1 MPVRKK
7 AFAFVFVFVFF
18 KSAKSFA
25 HLSTD
30 VKLSHGDF
38 FTLFFIDPAL
48 LVPGVVP
55 LDEPFG
61 ALQLGVQAVL
71 LTPVP
76 GHALGGDDNHLLLA
90 VRVLWLHFQLLHV
103 AVTDL
108 GPLPGAL
115 ALGPIHT
122 RSAQRQEQ
130 QEQRGSQEPHAG
142 GRGAAQRGPGAGTWG
157 KSAGRRCGLSN
168 LASLARS
175 YRCARRWVLYCAALC
190 ALP

>member
-7 AFAFVFVFVFF
+7 GFFVFVFF
-18 KSAKSFA
+18 TAKSFA
-25 HLSTD
+25 HLPSG
-30 VKLSHGDF
+30 VEFSQQGF
-38 FTLFFIDPAL
+38 FTLLFIDPAL

-55 LDEPFG
+55 LDEPLG

-103 AVTDL
+103 AVADL

-115 ALGPIHT
+115 AFGPVHA
-122 RSAQRQEQ
+122 RGAQREEQ
-130 QEQRGSQEPHAG
+130 QEQRGGQEPHAG
-142 GRGAAQRGPGAGTWG
+142 RSAEAREQGSGRAPARPCSGRVA
-157 KSAGRRCGLSN
+157 SALFS
-168 LASLARS
+168 ASRLGS
-175 YRCARRWVLYCAALC
+175 
-190 ALP
+190 LPL